1 MAKTHKQIIEA
12 IAQRMYKRRLREA
25 NTNRSGLTMC
35 YAVSA
40 VTGRCYVGYNMAELN
55 TTDWGTGGCAEN
67 RAAYLAMAYGERLD
81 NMVFFAMNDNSEYFN
96 ACSECQ
102 RWLCG
107 VHPGRGFLKN
117 QSQEWMISTTRFQ
130 PSSGTY
136 VEAPLTEREQE
147 TLFAAGDEI
156 DADSREFYR
165 DIRYRQG

>member
-12 IAQRMYKRRLREA
+12 IAQRMYKRRVREA
-25 NTNRSGLTMC
+25 NTNKRGFTMC
-35 YAVSA
+35 YAVST

-67 RAAYLAMAYGERLD
+67 RAAYLAMAYGEALD
-81 NMVFFAMNDNSEYFN
+81 NMVFFALNDNSEYFN

-107 VHPGRGFLKN
+107 DHPGRGFLKN
-117 QSQEWMISTTRFQ
+117 QSQEWMICTTRFQ
-130 PSSGTY
+130 PSSGAY
-136 VEAPLTEREQE
+136 VDIPLTDREQE

-156 DADSREFYR
+156 DADSHEFYR